1 MEIESIVDKK
11 YSEISLD
18 SLSNKEC
25 LIISYLSMLRVNRII
40 KCICKQ
46 KEFAKLSILDSF
58 FVKVRKILFEDDKF
72 DNIEIDNYLD
82 ICEELIPVIE
92 DYNYNNKYLTEKEK
106 LIMNQAY
113 SIIEEIFY
121 FISIQSKNIEDINKD
136 SCKSFIFL
144 PAMIIECYLRDKYSF
159 CMNKSG
165 INNNELLINE
175 LSRIES
181 DIKDIS
187 NKKIIKDKMKE
198 YINLNIIN

>member
-25 LIISYLSMLRVNRII
+25 LIISYLSMLRINRII

-165 INNNELLINE
+165 INNNALLINE

>member
-25 LIISYLSMLRVNRII
+25 LIISYLSMLRINRII